1 MLLRDF
7 VQRYPFFVISVPIR
21 LSCYQF
27 LTPTLPRLTLKFFPK
42 INIRTKI
49 VCSCQNLF
57 ITLYSVL
64 YDNKNNHYQIKRKLW
79 TKNYSK
85 H

>member
-7 VQRYPFFVISVPIR
+7 VQRYPFFVTSVLIR

-27 LTPTLPRLTLKFFPK
+27 LTPMLPRLTLKFFPK

-49 VCSCQNLF
+49 VCSSQNLF
-57 ITLYSVL
+57 ISLYSVL
-64 YDNKNNHYQIKRKLW
+64 YDNKK
-79 TKNYSK
+79 
-85 H
+85 